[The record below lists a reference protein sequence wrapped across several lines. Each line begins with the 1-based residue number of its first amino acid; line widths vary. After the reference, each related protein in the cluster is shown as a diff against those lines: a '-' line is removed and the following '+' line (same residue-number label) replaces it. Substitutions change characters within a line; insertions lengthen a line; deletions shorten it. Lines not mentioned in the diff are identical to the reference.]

1 MYIFLASDP
10 LAPWGQI
17 AAIILLIYLLVFILI
32 GLALALV
39 LLLGMTWVREKIEL
53 IKMIRPTVNSVN
65 KTTQAAIDGTLPEA
79 KDDENKIVRTAAEIP
94 AYTHKIETKVD
105 QGSDRV
111 ASAVIEFRARSMM
124 AKSML
129 KAFFLPGLAHHT
141 QAQLE
146 AEGVGFRSPGYRIL
160 VEEKAPGDKLVGPGE
175 GYAGSIMAS
184 QLKDAPV
191 EVTVS
196 PPPGAENA
204 PTP

>member
-10 LAPWGQI
+10 LAMWGHI

-32 GLALALV
+32 GLALAFV
-39 LLLGMTWVREKIEL
+39 LLVGMTWVREKVEL

-65 KTTQAAIDGTLPEA
+65 KTTQAAIAGTLPEA
-79 KDDENKIVRTAAEIP
+79 KDDENKLIRTAAEIP
-94 AYTHKIETKVD
+94 AYAHEIETKVD
-105 QGSDRV
+105 QVSDRV

-146 AEGVGFRSPGYRIL
+146 GVGFRSPGYRIL
-160 VEEKAPGDKLVGPGE
+160 IEEKASGDEVVGASE
-175 GYAGSIMAS
+175 GYAGSIKAS

-191 EVTVS
+191 EVPIS
-196 PPPGAENA
+196 PSPG
-204 PTP
+204 T